1 MLVLLQGLVSS
12 VVEVVA
18 VCGFVF
24 GVACKLPPPLTIL
37 LLSGVFWVVIARH
50 FFWDICYKRVIRH
63 AEYYDIDESNTG
75 VCSLFLKRKLVP
87 FLEFIALLMQ
97 VGALIAIP
105 IILGLSENDYD
116 NANKFTTLYI
126 LIPVTLTVISV
137 VWSGWIQKY
146 LVEPR
151 IKSRTVRDEVCY
163 ARLKSGEYC
172 VIMLWFMP
180 ISFVGLSD
188 LLKECVGIILF
199 CSLLGIVMVHAKLF
213 IYCVYL

>member
-1 MLVLLQGLVSS
+1 MLLLLQGLISS
-12 VVEVVA
+12 VVEVIA

-50 FFWDICYKRVIRH
+50 FFWDIFYKRVIRH
-63 AEYYDIDESNTG
+63 SEYDDIDESSTG
-75 VCSLFLKRKLVP
+75 GFTLFLKRKLVP

-105 IILGLSENDYD
+105 IILRHLENENDYD
-116 NANKFTTLYI
+116 NTDKFITLFI

-151 IKSRTVRDEVCY
+151 IRSRTVNDEVCN
-163 ARLKSGEYC
+163 ARLKSGEYYVVVC
-172 VIMLWFMP
+172 ANIL
-180 ISFVGLSD
+180 
-188 LLKECVGIILF
+188 CGI
-199 CSLLGIVMVHAKLF
+199 K
-213 IYCVYL
+213 

>member
-1 MLVLLQGLVSS
+1 M
-12 VVEVVA
+12 
-18 VCGFVF
+18 CGFVF

-50 FFWDICYKRVIRH
+50 FFWDIFYKRVIRRS
-63 AEYYDIDESNTG
+63 EYDDIDESDLG
-75 VCSLFLKRKLVP
+75 VCSLFLKRKMVP

-105 IILGLSENDYD
+105 IILALVGNEYD
-116 NANKFTTLYI
+116 NVDKFITLYI

-151 IKSRTVRDEVCY
+151 IRNRTVNDKVCY
-163 ARLKSGEYC
+163 ARLKSGECY
-172 VIMLWFMP
+172 V
-180 ISFVGLSD
+180 ISFVG
-188 LLKECVGIILF
+188 
-199 CSLLGIVMVHAKLF
+199 
-213 IYCVYL
+213 

>member
-1 MLVLLQGLVSS
+1 MLLLLQGLVSS
-12 VVEVVA
+12 VVEVIA

-50 FFWDICYKRVIRH
+50 FFWDIVYKRIIRRS
-63 AEYYDIDESNTG
+63 EYDDIDESDTG
-75 VCSLFLKRKLVP
+75 VCVLFLKRKLVP

-116 NANKFTTLYI
+116 NADKFTTLYI

-151 IKSRTVRDEVCY
+151 TRTTTVNDEMCY
-163 ARLKSGEYC
+163 ARLKSGEC
-172 VIMLWFMP
+172 VCCGLCQYPLWDQMTFERN
-180 ISFVGLSD
+180 VWGL
-188 LLKECVGIILF
+188 F
-199 CSLLGIVMVHAKLF
+199 YF
-213 IYCVYL
+213 IHSWAL